1 MTEILEIIWGQGWF
15 RRSRQRHGS
24 IKKIIL
30 KISQYSLKN
39 TYVLESLFHNV
50 TGLTPTN
57 SARFLRTPILKDIC
71 QRQPSIGVLI
81 ERCSE
86 NIQQIYRGTP
96 MPKCDFSKFVKELYW
111 NYTSTLVFCCIFSE
125 NFFPKNTSRGLL

>member
-1 MTEILEIIWGQGWF
+1 MRPGLIQKEPPG
-15 RRSRQRHGS
+15 HGS

-30 KISQYSLKN
+30 KISQYSPKN

-57 SARFLRTPILKDIC
+57 SARFLRTFILKDIC

-96 MPKCDFSKFVKELYW
+96 MPKCDFNKFAKELY
-111 NYTSTLVFCCIFSE
+111 
-125 NFFPKNTSRGLL
+125 